1 MKNEKV
7 AKGHIIGHTG
17 PCLEAADMITTM
29 SAGDF
34 AARILFSIC
43 ALNKKVASIAIYFFL
58 AAEYGMFIIMFCY
71 FAIPG
76 PKTFALAYPIQM
88 TAR

>member
-1 MKNEKV
+1 
-7 AKGHIIGHTG
+7 
-17 PCLEAADMITTM
+17 M
-29 SAGDF
+29 SAGDV

-43 ALNKKVASIAIYFFL
+43 ALNKKIASIAIYFFL
-58 AAEYGMFIIMFCY
+58 VAEYGIFLILFGY

-76 PKTFALAYPIQM
+76 TEGFDLAYPIQM